1 MMRFPIKPLRNEQ
14 NDKLCSENAYDVFAT
29 IPRIELGLKQAEAAA
44 VVYPP
49 RSIRYESIFPDIAK
63 GVKSSEN

>member
-14 NDKLCSENAYDVFAT
+14 NDNLCSQNSYDVFAT
-29 IPRIELGLKQAEAAA
+29 IPRIELGLKQEAAA
-44 VVYPP
+44 VYPP

-63 GVKSSEN
+63 GVKSSEI